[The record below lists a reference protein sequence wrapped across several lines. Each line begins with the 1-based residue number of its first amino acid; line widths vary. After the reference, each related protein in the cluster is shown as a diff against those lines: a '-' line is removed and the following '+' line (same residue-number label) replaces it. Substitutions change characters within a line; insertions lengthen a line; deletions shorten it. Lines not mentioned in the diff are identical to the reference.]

1 MKAQTFDR
9 VLVPQANGQTVAYTQ
24 DEFMALPVDDRVRMI
39 LARTAT
45 FYRGEIVIDQTEALK
60 GIRGTR

>member
-1 MKAQTFDR
+1 MKTAAFDR
-9 VLVPQANGQTVAYTQ
+9 VLVPQANGQTASYTQ
-24 DEFMALPVDDRVRMI
+24 QEFMELPVDDRVRMI

>member
-1 MKAQTFDR
+1 MRGAFDR
-9 VLVPQANGQTVAYTQ
+9 VLVPQPNGQKQSYTH
-24 DEFMALPVDDRVRMI
+24 DEFMALPVDDRVRVI

-60 GIRGTR
+60 GIRGPR